1 MVLVYHILSSFLAE
15 LQKHIVVR
23 VGHEGMSENRGST
36 FWIKVNLEFERSF
49 PQFFTDTRL
58 DTTGI

>member
-23 VGHEGMSENRGST
+23 VGHEGVCEDRGST
-36 FWIKVNLEFERSF
+36 FWIKVHLESERSF
-49 PQFFTDTRL
+49 PQFFTNTRL
-58 DTTGI
+58 DSTGI

>member
-1 MVLVYHILSSFLAE
+1 MVLVYHVLSSLLAE

-36 FWIKVNLEFERSF
+36 FWIKVHFKFERSF
-49 PQFFTDTRL
+49 PQFFTNTRL
-58 DTTGI
+58 DSTGI